1 MAQCYDAGIRPVMI
15 TGDHKLTAVAIAK
28 ELTIFRS
35 GDLAMTGSELDMM
48 PQEILEEEV
57 EKYSVYARV
66 SPEHKMR
73 IVKAWQAKAWSSP

>member
-1 MAQCYDAGIRPVMI
+1 
-15 TGDHKLTAVAIAK
+15 
-28 ELTIFRS
+28 
-35 GDLAMTGSELDMM
+35 MTGSELDMM

-73 IVKAWQAKAWSSP
+73 IVKAWQAKRHGRRHDR